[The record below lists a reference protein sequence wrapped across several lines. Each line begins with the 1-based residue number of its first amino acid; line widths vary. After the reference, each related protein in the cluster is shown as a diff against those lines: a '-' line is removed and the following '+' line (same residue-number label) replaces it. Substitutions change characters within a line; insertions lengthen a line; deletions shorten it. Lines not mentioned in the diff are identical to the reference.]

1 MKPIPK
7 RHRSSSGQAL
17 IEFALKSDRRKG
29 ATMIEFSFV
38 LLTLLAVIFGSIEMD
53 RLLLAHNALDNAAR
67 AGVRYAIVHGN
78 YYSGTPSVPNVGK
91 VVQVFANMGII
102 DSSSMTITESCAA
115 ITSSE
120 NSAIHVC
127 YGDPGHAIGSSVSVM
142 VAHAYTPFTTF
153 FPFHLTL
160 GSTAKG
166 TIAY

>member
-1 MKPIPK
+1 MTM
-7 RHRSSSGQAL
+7 
-17 IEFALKSDRRKG
+17 KSDRRKG
-29 ATMIEFSFV
+29 STMIEFAIV
-38 LLTLLAVIFGSIEMD
+38 LLPLLALIFGSIEMD
-53 RLLLAHNALDNAAR
+53 RMLLAYNALDNAAR

-78 YYSGTPSVPNVGK
+78 YYSGTPSVNNVGK
-91 VVQVFANMGII
+91 VVRVFANMGII

-127 YGDPGHAIGSSVSVM
+127 YGDPTTATPQHDGHAIGSTVSVM

-160 GSTAKG
+160 GSTAQG